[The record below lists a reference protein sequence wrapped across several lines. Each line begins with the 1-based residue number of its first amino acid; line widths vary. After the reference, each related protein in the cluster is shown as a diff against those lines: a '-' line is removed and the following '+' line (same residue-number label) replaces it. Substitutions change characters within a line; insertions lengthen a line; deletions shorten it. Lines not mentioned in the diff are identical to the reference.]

1 MSEQEAV
8 EKIAAWMISQ
18 GFATGHGESIQEL
31 LEELEWQIKE
41 KNK

>member
-8 EKIAAWMISQ
+8 EKISAWMISQ
-18 GFATGHGESIQEL
+18 GFATGHGESIEDL

-41 KNK
+41 IRQ